1 MESRRFGS
9 LEWRKVNGEIM
20 TEIDADTDE
29 STAEATEKPERLSLT
44 VNIESPTACER
55 HVTVTVSEADI
66 QRYRAKVFDE
76 IGAKAVVPGFR
87 PGRAPRKLVQSRFRD
102 EVDEQVKSTLLMDS
116 LTQVNEDHSLTA
128 ISEPD
133 LDVGAVN
140 LPADG
145 PMTFEFNLEVRPEF
159 DLPEWRGL
167 QLERPVREYSDDEV
181 IRYTQKLLAKYG
193 KRESTSDPIAEGD
206 YVAFNVTVRHAG
218 NVIARLPDQEIQV
231 KPDLSFS
238 DGKIVGFATAVVGA
252 QVGETRTCKT
262 KVGYNPAR
270 PDLQGAD
277 LDVDFEV
284 LDIQRLVQPNLDRAF
299 LDEIGG
305 FQDESELRSA
315 VADELK
321 RQLKY
326 HQQQRLRQQITG
338 LLTATANWELP
349 QALLRRQARREV
361 ERSMM
366 ELQAS
371 GFSENMIRTHINEL
385 RQNTMASTARALKE
399 HFILEKIA
407 EDQKI
412 EAGPADYDKEIELI
426 AEQQD
431 ESPRRVRA
439 RLEKKGQMD
448 SLRNQIIE
456 RKVIEMIEAAAQ
468 FKEVLFEPRVDNVTA
483 IDASLCGADE
493 SSEIPEAKH
502 GDGPEPLPHQPEH
515 H

>member
-1 MESRRFGS
+1 
-9 LEWRKVNGEIM
+9 M
-20 TEIDADTDE
+20 TEIDTDTNE
-29 STAEATEKPERLSLT
+29 ATAEATERPERLDLT
-44 VNIESPTACER
+44 VKIESPTACER
-55 HVTVTVSEADI
+55 HVTVTVSEKDI
-66 QRYRAKVFDE
+66 QRYRAKVFNE

-87 PGRAPRKLVQSRFRD
+87 PGRAPHKLVQSRFRE

-116 LTQVNEDHSLTA
+116 LTQVNEDHALTS
-128 ISEPD
+128 ISEPN

-159 DLPEWRGL
+159 ELPEWRGL
-167 QLERPVREYSDDEV
+167 KLERPVREYSEDEV
-181 IRYTQKLLAKYG
+181 TRYTHKLLAKYG
-193 KRESTSDPIAEGD
+193 QREPTSDPIAEGD
-206 YVAFNVTVRHAG
+206 YVAFNVTVRHEG
-218 NVIARLPDQEIQV
+218 TVISRLFDREIQV
-231 KPDLSFS
+231 KTDLSFA
-238 DGKIVGFATAVVGA
+238 DAKIVGFAATVVGA
-252 QVGETRTCKT
+252 SVGETRNCKT
-262 KVGYNPAR
+262 KLGYNPAK
-270 PDLQGAD
+270 PDLQGQE

-284 LDIQRLVQPNLDRAF
+284 LDVQRLVQPKLDRAF
-299 LDEIGG
+299 LEEIGG
-305 FQDESELRSA
+305 FQDENDLRSA
-315 VADELK
+315 VADELN

-371 GFSENMIRTHINEL
+371 GFSENMIRAHINEL

-412 EAGPADYDKEIELI
+412 EALPKDYDKEIELI

-431 ESPRRVRA
+431 ESPRRARA

-456 RKVIEMIEAAAQ
+456 RKVIEMIEAAAE

-483 IDASLCGADE
+483 IDVSLCGEE